1 LGGSDHR
8 PISAAFSL
16 DVTRVLMEKLTS
28 VAEQVSDHYD
38 AYSSSNNDINKNNNN
53 NNKKN
58 KKKTSG
64 KLTWVAEQVSK
75 HLDEV
80 DNTCTPCAEVD
91 ASSLTFEHVRYRCVQ
106 VSCIHIYI

>member
-1 LGGSDHR
+1 MD
-8 PISAAFSL
+8 
-16 DVTRVLMEKLTS
+16 
-28 VAEQVSDHYD
+28 
-38 AYSSSNNDINKNNNN
+38 
-53 NNKKN
+53 
-58 KKKTSG
+58 

-106 VSCIHIYI
+106 VIYIYIYICIYMYIYVYVYIYIRIHVRNPGKVFVHLRFVDAFTF